1 MPCPYGIDIPS
12 IFSHYNKCI
21 NEGYVSSDTQ
31 DEHYR
36 SARRAFLIG
45 YDRSVPKLRQAS
57 HCVGCGQCTPK
68 CPQRINIVR
77 QLQRVD
83 RFVEDLKQERDFDR
97 TNYLWSR

>member
-1 MPCPYGIDIPS
+1 MPCPYGIDIPGVLLH
-12 IFSHYNKCI
+12 FNKCV
-21 NEGYVSSDTQ
+21 NEDRMPVDRQ
-31 DEHYR
+31 DPKYR
-36 SARRAFLIG
+36 EYRRAFLIG

-57 HCVGCGQCTPK
+57 HCVGCGQCAPK